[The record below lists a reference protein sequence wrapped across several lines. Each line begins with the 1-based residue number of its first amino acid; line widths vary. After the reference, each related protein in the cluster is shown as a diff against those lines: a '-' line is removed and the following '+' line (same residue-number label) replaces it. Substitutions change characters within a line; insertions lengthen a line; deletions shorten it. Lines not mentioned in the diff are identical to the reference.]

1 MEKIFDLLL
10 NSFDFGYMIAINILA
25 YLAIK
30 IVDELNGKKKV
41 PAWQKRLVTF
51 LSGIII
57 TAVLYFIGEAMT
69 TVYLYSFIASMVS
82 WDVIFKPLIKNF
94 KHLDYK

>member
-41 PAWQKRLVTF
+41 PAWQKRLITF
-51 LSGIII
+51 ISGIVV

>member
-41 PAWQKRLVTF
+41 PAW
-51 LSGIII
+51 
-57 TAVLYFIGEAMT
+57 
-69 TVYLYSFIASMVS
+69 
-82 WDVIFKPLIKNF
+82 
-94 KHLDYK
+94 